1 MGVTG
6 PRRVVVE
13 IGELVLDGF
22 PAADRDLVAASF
34 RRELTRLLAGPLSG
48 VFESTVDGSV
58 DVAVTA
64 AAPTPDLSS
73 RRLGVQLARTVHATL
88 DGAG

>member
-34 RRELTRLLAGPLSG
+34 RRELTRLLTGPLSG
-48 VFESTVDGSV
+48 VYESTMDGSV
-58 DVAVTA
+58 DVAVA
-64 AAPTPDLSS
+64 ADAPAPGLSS
-73 RRLGVQLARTVHATL
+73 RRIGVQLARTVHATL
-88 DGAG
+88 DGPS

>member
-22 PAADRDLVAASF
+22 PAADRDLVVAAF
-34 RRELTRLLAGPLSG
+34 RRELTRLLTGPLGG
-48 VFESTVDGSV
+48 VFESTVDGTV
-58 DVAVTA
+58 DLA
-64 AAPTPDLSS
+64 AADSVPAPGLSS
-73 RRLGVQLARTVHATL
+73 RRLGIHLARTVHATL
-88 DGAG
+88 DGA

>member
-34 RRELTRLLAGPLSG
+34 RRELTRLLTGPLGG
-48 VFESTVDGSV
+48 VFESTMDDSTDVTVAGSPP
-58 DVAVTA
+58 
-64 AAPTPDLSS
+64 APGMSS
-73 RRLGVQLARTVHATL
+73 RRLGTQLARTVHATL
-88 DGAG
+88 DGPS

>member
-22 PAADRDLVAASF
+22 PADRDLVAASF
-34 RRELTRLLAGPLSG
+34 RRELTRLLTGQLGG
-48 VFESTVDGSV
+48 VFESTVDSSV
-58 DVAVTA
+58 DVTVAGSPP
-64 AAPTPDLSS
+64 APGMSS
-73 RRLGVQLARTVHATL
+73 RRLGIQLARTVHATL
-88 DGAG
+88 DGQS

>member
-6 PRRVVVE
+6 PRRVLVE

-34 RRELTRLLAGPLSG
+34 RRELTRLLTGPLGG
-48 VFESTVDGSV
+48 VFESTMDDSV
-58 DVAVTA
+58 DVSVAGS
-64 AAPTPDLSS
+64 APTPGMSS
-73 RRLGVQLARTVHATL
+73 RRIGIHLARTVHATL
-88 DGAG
+88 DGA